1 MKGKGALTAATILAL
16 AGLAGLVIAAD
27 PLATSNSTTIGSQD
41 SSISKA
47 FELLQ
52 PLINTAPECSKKCL
66 ADIKGLDNVGSL
78 TVESNMPL
86 NTTST
91 TDSTASPSKT
101 AGAVFNSVSY
111 VSFSIA
117 FLSSLILF

>member
-1 MKGKGALTAATILAL
+1 MKGKGALTATIL

-78 TVESNMPL
+78 TVESVKSLCETIVSDYYL
-86 NTTST
+86 NL
-91 TDSTASPSKT
+91 KT
-101 AGAVFNSVSY
+101 CLFNSHPIFGLHAFLVL
-111 VSFSIA
+111 FSI
-117 FLSSLILF
+117 F